1 MMALSIVQGSSQRK
15 VSCNDGIVKHAGVFS
30 KKGKL

>member
-1 MMALSIVQGSSQRK
+1 MTALSIGQGSSQRK
-15 VSCNDGIVKHAGVFS
+15 ISCNDDIINSTGVFS

>member
-1 MMALSIVQGSSQRK
+1 MMALFIVQGSSQRK
-15 VSCNDGIVKHAGVFS
+15 ISCNDGIVNSTGVFS